1 MRETEVCRV
10 LAPKYNAI
18 TEAPIWDGTRCDL
31 LNDEYAIEVDWA
43 PKWAEA
49 IGQALYYGITLDRK
63 PAILLVLKNG
73 IKDRKYAHRA
83 QTVCSKLGIRMYLE
97 RLERII

>member
-1 MRETEVCRV
+1 MRETEVCKL
-10 LAPKYNAI
+10 LAPKYNA
-18 TEAPIWDGTRCDL
+18 TLEAPVWDGTRCDL

-49 IGQALYYGITLDRK
+49 IGQTLYYSITLNRK

-73 IKDRKYAHRA
+73 VKDRRYAHRA
-83 QTVCSKLGIRMYLE
+83 QTVCAKLGIKMYLE
-97 RLERII
+97 RMDRLH